1 MSRAGG
7 ETKRRGGAGT
17 GERARATATRTAAR
31 VDLRREMIEVAAK
44 ILGDEGLAALS
55 VRRVAAEVG
64 ASTMVVYTNFVDKD
78 GLIDATVAEAF
89 ERFATAL
96 SSVQHEDPTE
106 HLRAQGR
113 SYRAFARRNPSWY
126 RLLFSR
132 SGDGREM
139 PPASSRAFDTLSRA
153 IGRILATLERPAK
166 DIEPAALNVW
176 AITHGLVSL
185 ELSGAIPSAEADA
198 AFERMLD
205 FIDAGLRGG

>member
-1 MSRAGG
+1 MARVGG
-7 ETKRRGGAGT
+7 GVKRRDGATPVRG
-17 GERARATATRTAAR
+17 RAAATRTAGR
-31 VDLRREMIEVAAK
+31 VDLRREMIEAAAK

-64 ASTMVVYTNFVDKD
+64 ASTMVVYTHFVDKD
-78 GLIDATVAEAF
+78 GLVDAAVAEAF

-96 SSVQHEDPTE
+96 SSLQLEDPTE

-113 SYRAFARRNPSWY
+113 SYRAFALRNPTWY
-126 RLLFSR
+126 RLLFWR
-132 SGDGREM
+132 SGAGREL

-153 IGRILATLERPAK
+153 IGRILAELDRPAK

-185 ELSGAIPSAEADA
+185 ELSGAIPSADADA